1 MSNELH
7 WMSAIELSTL
17 IRAREVSSV
26 EVLDHLVERIR
37 DLDGPVNAV
46 VHWDLE
52 RAGAAALAA
61 DAAVAAGEPVGPLHG
76 VPMTIKDSFQ
86 TEGCITTSGSP
97 DLAHHVPTE
106 DAWPVARLREAGAI
120 PFAKTNLP
128 LFADD
133 IQSFNEVYGT
143 TSNPHDLDRTPG
155 GSSGGSS
162 AALAMGFTPL
172 ELGSDIGGSIRVP
185 AHYSGVMGHKPSY
198 GIVPGHGQIP
208 GMPGTLTQADLAV
221 VGPLARTVDDLELA
235 LDVLAGPDRW
245 MTPAWRLDLPPSR
258 AATLGEFRLAA
269 WIDDEAGPVDA
280 DTRRVLG
287 GTVESIRSAG
297 GRVDADARPGF
308 TLDKAFTVYGNLLF
322 AALSGGVP
330 KDRLDEYAADTD
342 DTPTGWIRRAS
353 AARHRVWL
361 ADNERRL
368 QIRERWAEFFGDFDA
383 ILLPV
388 HPRPALAHDHSM
400 PQFERTVP
408 IDGVER
414 PYLDLWRWIA
424 PAGVGSLPA
433 TVVPVGLS
441 ADGLPIGIQIVGP
454 FLHDRTT
461 LHLARLVSALV
472 AERNAWPAACP
483 RPSLAP

>member
-1 MSNELH
+1 MQ
-7 WMSAIELSTL
+7 AL

-37 DLDGPVNAV
+37 DLDGPINAV

-52 RAGAAALAA
+52 RAGGAALAA
-61 DAAVAAGEPVGPLHG
+61 DAAVAAGETVGPLHG

-97 DLAHHVPTE
+97 DLADYVPTE

-143 TSNPHDLDRTPG
+143 TNNPHDLDRTPG

-245 MTPAWRLDLPPSR
+245 MTPAWRLELPPSR
-258 AATLGEFRLAA
+258 AGTLDEFRIAA
-269 WIDDEAGPVDA
+269 WIDDEACPVDT

-287 GTVESIRSAG
+287 DTVEAIGSAG
-297 GRVDADARPGF
+297 GRVDTDARPGF
-308 TLDKAFTVYGNLLF
+308 TLDKAFTVYGDLLF

-330 KDRLDEYAADTD
+330 KERLDEYAADH
-342 DTPTGWIRRAS
+342 RRH
-353 AARHRVWL
+353 AAR
-361 ADNERRL
+361 
-368 QIRERWAEFFGDFDA
+368 
-383 ILLPV
+383 
-388 HPRPALAHDHSM
+388 
-400 PQFERTVP
+400 
-408 IDGVER
+408 
-414 PYLDLWRWIA
+414 LDQ
-424 PAGVGSLPA
+424 AGVG
-433 TVVPVGLS
+433 
-441 ADGLPIGIQIVGP
+441 GP
-454 FLHDRTT
+454 PS
-461 LHLARLVSALV
+461 HLAGEQRAPSPDPRAVGGVLRRL
-472 AERNAWPAACP
+472 RRDPAAGPPPTGARP
-483 RPSLAP
+483 RPVDAAVRSHRADRRRRAPLPRPVDVDRSGRPRFAPRHGGAGRPQRRRTADRGADRRPVPP

>member
-1 MSNELH
+1 MDLH
-7 WMSAIELSTL
+7 WMSAGELAAS
-17 IRAREVSSV
+17 IRRRELSSV

-37 DLDGPVNAV
+37 DLDGSVNAV

-61 DAAVAAGEPVGPLHG
+61 DAAVANGDALGPLHG

-86 TEGCITTSGSP
+86 TVGCVTTSGAP
-97 DLAHHVPTE
+97 ELADFVPTE

-143 TSNPHDLDRTPG
+143 TNNPHDLDRTPG
-155 GSSGGSS
+155 GSSGGSA

-221 VGPLARTVDDLELA
+221 VGPLARTADDLEVA

-245 MTPAWRLDLPPSR
+245 STPAWRLELPPPR
-258 AATLGEFRLAA
+258 ALELGELRLAA
-269 WIDDEAGPVDA
+269 WFDDDACPVDG
-280 DTRRVLG
+280 DTDRVL
-287 GTVESIRSAG
+287 RSLVDTLRAAG
-297 GRVDADARPGF
+297 ASVDDAARPGF
-308 TLDKAFTVYGNLLF
+308 SLDKAFHVYGELLF
-322 AALSGGVP
+322 AALSGAVP
-330 KDRLDEYAADTD
+330 RSRLDEYAADAT
-342 DTPTGWIRRAS
+342 DTPMGWIKRSS
-353 AARHRVWL
+353 ATRHRDWL
-361 ADNERRL
+361 SDNERRL
-368 QIRERWAEFFGDFDA
+368 QLRERWAEFFVDIDA

-388 HPRPALAHDHSM
+388 HPRPAFAHDHSM
-400 PQFERTVP
+400 PQFERTVE
-408 IDGVER
+408 IDGRVH

-433 TVVPVGLS
+433 TVVPVGRS
-441 ADGLPIGIQIVGP
+441 TDGLPIGVQIVGP

-461 LHLARLVSALV
+461 IHVARLIAELV
-472 AERNAWPAACP
+472 GGCP
-483 RPSLAP
+483 RPALAG

>member
-1 MSNELH
+1 MDLH
-7 WMSAIELSTL
+7 WMSAGELAAS
-17 IRAREVSSV
+17 IRRGEISSV
-26 EVLDHLVERIR
+26 ETLDHLVERIR

-46 VHWDLE
+46 VQWDLE

-61 DAAVAAGEPVGPLHG
+61 DAAVANGDELGPLHG

-86 TEGCITTSGSP
+86 TAGCVTTSGSRE
-97 DLAHHVPTE
+97 LADFVPTT

-143 TSNPHDLDRTPG
+143 TNNPHDLDRTPG
-155 GSSGGSS
+155 GSSGGSA

-221 VGPLARTVDDLELA
+221 VGPLARSADDLELA

-245 MTPAWRLDLPPSR
+245 SEPAWRLDLPSAR
-258 AATLGEFRLAA
+258 AAEPGELRMAA
-269 WIDDEAGPVDA
+269 WFDDDTCPVDA
-280 DTRRVLG
+280 DTDTVL
-287 GTVESIRSAG
+287 RSLVDTLRAAG
-297 GRVDADARPGF
+297 ASVDTDARPAF
-308 TLDKAFTVYGNLLF
+308 TLDKAFAVYAELLF

-330 KDRLDEYAADTD
+330 RSRLDEYAADD
-342 DTPTGWIRRAS
+342 ADTPVGWIKRSS
-353 AARHRVWL
+353 AARHRDWL
-361 ADNERRL
+361 SNNERRL
-368 QIRERWAEFFGDFDA
+368 QLRERWAEFFVEFDA

-388 HPRPALAHDHSM
+388 HPRPAFAHDHSM
-400 PQFERTVP
+400 PQFERTVD
-408 IDGVER
+408 IDGREH

-424 PAGVGSLPA
+424 PAGVGALPA
-433 TVVPVGLS
+433 TVVPVGRS
-441 ADGLPIGIQIVGP
+441 ADGLPIGVQIVGP

-461 LHLARLVSALV
+461 IHVARLISALV
-472 AERNAWPAACP
+472 GGCP
-483 RPSLAP
+483 RPALAG